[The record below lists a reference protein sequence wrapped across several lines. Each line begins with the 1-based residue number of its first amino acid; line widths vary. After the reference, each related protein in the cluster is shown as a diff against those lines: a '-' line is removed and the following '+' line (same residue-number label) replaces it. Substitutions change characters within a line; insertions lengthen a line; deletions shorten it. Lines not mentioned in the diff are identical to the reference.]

1 MRFTKMHGLGNDFLL
16 VYGQVPENA
25 ESLCAALCDRRF
37 GVGADGVIFLCASS
51 VADCEMRIF
60 NADGS
65 EAKMCGNGIRC
76 AGRFLYDNG
85 YVRKKQMTVE
95 TLSGVKKLTL
105 RVENGAVRSIV
116 VDMGRAVM
124 TQEGVTLSDG
134 MGVGTAVS
142 VGNPH
147 LVLFTEDADAA
158 PVSVFGPRIERDE
171 RFPDGVNVEFMQ
183 VLSPHKLRMRVWE
196 RGCGIT
202 MACGT
207 GACASVFAA
216 VKKGLCPV
224 GEPVEVKLDGGS
236 LFITA
241 DETDHITME
250 GPAVTVFSGEMAL

>member
-25 ESLCAALCDRRF
+25 GPLCAALCDRRF

-51 VADCEMRIF
+51 VADCNMRIF

-65 EAKMCGNGIRC
+65 EANMCGNGIRC
-76 AGRFLYDNG
+76 AGKYVYDHG
-85 YVRKKQMTVE
+85 LTQKTELTVE
-95 TLSGVKKLTL
+95 TRSGIRNLTL
-105 RVENGAVRSIV
+105 KTGDDGKVNAAA
-116 VDMGRAVM
+116 VDMGNAKLL
-124 TQEGVTLSDG
+124 EKTLLLPMGTG
-134 MGVGTAVS
+134 MAVS

-147 LVLFTEDADAA
+147 AVCFAD
-158 PVSVFGPRIERDE
+158 SVKNVPLSLWGPMIEHDE
-171 RFPDGVNVEFMQ
+171 RFPDGVNVEFVQ
-183 VLSPHKLRMRVWE
+183 VLSPQKLRMRVWE

-216 VKKGLCPV
+216 VKRGLCPV

-241 DETDHITME
+241 DETDHIRME
-250 GPAVTVFSGEMAL
+250 GPAVTVFSGEVAL

>member
-25 ESLCAALCDRRF
+25 GSLCAALCDRRF
-37 GVGADGVIFLCASS
+37 GVGSDGVIFLCASS

-76 AGRFLYDNG
+76 AGKFLYENG
-85 YVRKKQMTVE
+85 YVRKEQMTME
-95 TLSGVKKLTL
+95 TRSGVKKLTL
-105 RVENGAVRSIV
+105 RVENGTVQSV
-116 VDMGRAVM
+116 SVDMGRAVIARENVM
-124 TQEGVTLSDG
+124 LPDG

-147 LVLFTEDADAA
+147 LVLFIKDADAA

-171 RFPDGVNVEFMQ
+171 RFPGGVNVEFVQ
-183 VLSPHKLRMRVWE
+183 VLSPQKLRMRVWE

-241 DETDHITME
+241 DETDNVTME
-250 GPAVTVFSGEMAL
+250 GPAVTVFSGEVAL

>member
-1 MRFTKMHGLGNDFLL
+1 MRFTKMHGLGNDFVL

-65 EAKMCGNGIRC
+65 EANMCGNGIRC
-76 AGRFLYDNG
+76 AGKYLYENG
-85 YVRKKQMTVE
+85 YVRKERITVE
-95 TLSGVKKLTL
+95 TRSGAKKLTL
-105 RVENGAVRSIV
+105 RIENDAVRSV
-116 VDMGRAVM
+116 VADMGRAVM
-124 TQEGVTLSDG
+124 TQKDVTLSDG

-147 LVLFTEDADAA
+147 LVLFIKDADAV
-158 PVSVFGPRIERDE
+158 PISVWGPRIERDE
-171 RFPDGVNVEFMQ
+171 RFPGGVNIEFVQ
-183 VLSPHKLRMRVWE
+183 VLSPRKIRMRVWE

-216 VKKGLCPV
+216 AKKGLCPV

-236 LFITA
+236 LFITV
-241 DETDHITME
+241 DETDAVTME
-250 GPAVTVFSGEMAL
+250 GPAVAVFSGEVSL

>member
-65 EAKMCGNGIRC
+65 EANMCGNGIRC
-76 AGRFLYDNG
+76 AGKFLYENDF
-85 YVRKKQMTVE
+85 VRKEQMTIE
-95 TLSGVKKLTL
+95 TRSGVKKLTL
-105 RVENGAVRSIV
+105 RIESGTVQSVT
-116 VDMGRAVM
+116 VDMGRAIIS
-124 TQEGVTLSDG
+124 QKGVTLPDG

-147 LVLFTEDADAA
+147 LVLFTEDADAV
-158 PVSVFGPRIERDE
+158 PVSVFGPRIEWDE
-171 RFPDGVNVEFMQ
+171 RFPGGVNVEFVQ
-183 VLSPHKLRMRVWE
+183 ILSPQKLRMRVWE

-216 VKKGLCPV
+216 VKQGLCPV
-224 GEPVEVKLDGGS
+224 GEPIEVKLDGGS

-241 DETDHITME
+241 DKTDNITME
-250 GPAVTVFSGEMAL
+250 GPAVAVFSGEVAL